1 MSKPGRQTN
10 PRLWGIT
17 LALLALAGFL
27 FLLEVFLLVLIP
39 LVVYFTWS
47 MHLRIRELEHRLEGT
62 PQSQGKQQT

>member
-1 MSKPGRQTN
+1 M
-10 PRLWGIT
+10 
-17 LALLALAGFL
+17 ALLALAGFL